1 MGSRSL
7 ESGSYT
13 ASLMQTSTPPT
24 VFDSS
29 LTALKSAIMKWSISR
44 PVSLLTVST
53 AQPMPASD
61 HGLVDHDVC
70 CAGNSCLVSW
80 SVHLGMS
87 TSRSRGKL
95 TTLTRLLSAEMSI
108 SIMTSECP

>member
-1 MGSRSL
+1 
-7 ESGSYT
+7 
-13 ASLMQTSTPPT
+13 MQTSTPPT
-24 VFDSS
+24 VFESS

-53 AQPMPASD
+53 AQPMPASVMAA
-61 HGLVDHDVC
+61 LIITSC
-70 CAGNSCLVSW
+70 CAGNSFLVFW
-80 SVHLGMS
+80 SVHLGVS

>member
-1 MGSRSL
+1 M
-7 ESGSYT
+7 
-13 ASLMQTSTPPT
+13 ASLIIT
-24 VFDSS
+24 FF
-29 LTALKSAIMKWSISR
+29 
-44 PVSLLTVST
+44 
-53 AQPMPASD
+53 
-61 HGLVDHDVC
+61 

-80 SVHLGMS
+80 SVHLGVS

>member
-1 MGSRSL
+1 MGRRSF

-13 ASLMQTSTPPT
+13 ASLTHTDTPPT
-24 VFDSS
+24 AFESS

-61 HGLVDHDVC
+61 IAELIMTPVWAGYSLLVF
-70 CAGNSCLVSW
+70 G
-80 SVHLGMS
+80 SVHFGMS

-108 SIMTSECP
+108 SIITSECP